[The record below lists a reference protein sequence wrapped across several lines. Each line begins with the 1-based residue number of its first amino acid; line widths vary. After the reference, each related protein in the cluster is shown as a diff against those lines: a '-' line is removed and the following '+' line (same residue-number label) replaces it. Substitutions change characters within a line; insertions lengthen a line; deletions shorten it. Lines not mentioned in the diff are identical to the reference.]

1 MTSDQCDLFP
11 DMEYSSAP
19 PPAAMVA
26 AGGAMS
32 EISPGVWV
40 SGMPEFETP
49 SHILCRLVPGESPG
63 TYTLEPE
70 PHPGYI
76 RMTEDIGARLGI
88 IGLSE
93 TTLRRLL
100 WGGFIDHFLGGPGCT
115 YISIES
121 LLSHIRATRNDHAK
135 ETSFW
140 NAKRRL
146 AWKATCAG
154 GAATR

>member
-1 MTSDQCDLFP
+1 MNATLELFP
-11 DMEYSSAP
+11 ELEFATSP
-19 PPAAMVA
+19 PPADLLAMH
-26 AGGAMS
+26 GEMS

-40 SGMPEFETP
+40 SGMPEFRTP
-49 SHILCRLVPGESPG
+49 SHILCRLVPADEPG

-121 LLSHIRATRNDHAK
+121 LLDHIRATRNDSAR
-135 ETSFW
+135 EVSFW
-140 NAKRRL
+140 TARRRL
-146 AWKATCAG
+146 EWKATCAG